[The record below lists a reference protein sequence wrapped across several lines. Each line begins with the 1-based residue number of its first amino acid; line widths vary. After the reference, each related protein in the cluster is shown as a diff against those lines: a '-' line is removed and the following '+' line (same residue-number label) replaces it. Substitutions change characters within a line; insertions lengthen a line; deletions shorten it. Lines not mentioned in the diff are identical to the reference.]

1 MPKLPVVATTDLA
14 APKKAVV
21 TPLNDQTA
29 TFTIRGKGGPFVSN
43 NFSQE
48 AMLMWAATMEKP
60 KKAGDPKPPKKPRD
74 FKAEYL
80 GSMHIAENGGWQGI
94 NAAAFRAGMIRACKP
109 AGIEMI
115 QAKSGIFIEP
125 DGFEKDTQV
134 PLVKIT
140 KGKPAMFITY
150 TRNGAS
156 SVDLRARARWA
167 EGWEAKVRI
176 TYDADQYDFKTIL
189 NLLERMGRTIG
200 VGAGRPGSKDSA
212 GQGWGTFTVV

>member
-1 MPKLPVVATTDLA
+1 MTV
-14 APKKAVV
+14 
-21 TPLNDQTA
+21 N
-29 TFTIRGKGGPFVSN
+29 S
-43 NFSQE
+43 
-48 AMLMWAATMEKP
+48 
-60 KKAGDPKPPKKPRD
+60 
-74 FKAEYL
+74 
-80 GSMHIAENGGWQGI
+80 
-94 NAAAFRAGMIRACKP
+94 GM
-109 AGIEMI
+109 
-115 QAKSGIFIEP
+115 
-125 DGFEKDTQV
+125 KDTQV